1 MKKIRVHLT
10 YANVMSSVAVFL
22 LLGGG
27 AAAAAKHN
35 KNTKK
40 IGATQIKASAVTTAK
55 IKNEAV
61 DAAKLKNSAVSGAK
75 LAAGAVGADHL
86 ADGAVTTGKIAND
99 AVNGDKVNES
109 SLSEVPSANSAN
121 PAVFA
126 SVTAVGTVEAGNSK
140 GLTSPNVTHTT
151 KGIYCISVPSF
162 APRGGQVTVRGTG
175 GPTGA
180 QLAVGGTA
188 SCPAPAVQ
196 VSIWNPNAVPAGADD
211 APYYV
216 ELYR

>member
-1 MKKIRVHLT
+1 MRKIRAHLT
-10 YANVMSSVAVFL
+10 YANVMSSIAVFL

-27 AAAAAKHN
+27 IATAAKQQ
-35 KNTKK
+35 NTKK

-61 DAAKLKNSAVSGAK
+61 ETAKLKNAAVTNAK
-75 LAAGAVGADHL
+75 LGAAAVGADNL
-86 ADGAVTTGKIAND
+86 ADGAVTTAKIAND

-109 SLSEVPSANSAN
+109 TLSEVPSAASAN

-126 SVTAVGTVEAGNSK
+126 AVAATGGVDPGNSK
-140 GLTSPNVTHTT
+140 GLTSPNVSHPQ
-151 KGIYCISVPSF
+151 KGVYCISVPSF

-175 GPTGA
+175 SATGA
-180 QLAVGGTA
+180 QLAVGGTT
-188 SCPAPAVQ
+188 SCPYPAVQ
-196 VSIWNPNAVPAGADD
+196 VSIWNPNAVPVGPDD
-211 APYYV
+211 APFFV